1 MIFEDHRQSHV
12 DGIRRTI
19 DNAGRERS
27 QEVTRGSKL
36 RDASE
41 AELDRGGRWPRAP
54 RPKRSLE
61 LNQRLS
67 ALFKRNLFVRVLVTR
82 NLSES
87 DCTEPLEKRGENV
100 TVTKHG
106 VPKPAGRRVASLKI
120 DMEVIVRHFWLAF
133 VVVTIVNGR
142 YWWAGVQGRIR
153 AQPELGPGYHR
164 LYRGY
169 LFWCNVPWLLMG
181 VGILSGQVRWMFDFL
196 QPRSGNAYVLAWWW
210 TMATL
215 LALGT
220 VWMFWGGGATTLAKH
235 PGIAFVPQWPA
246 PKLRWFWLGLVV
258 WNVAIGALIW
268 NSTPGRVV
276 PPSLPAEWAQ
286 VLFPLLFVVLW
297 CFVSV
302 LLAWIG
308 GWGVLARHYPARR
321 GFDGRRFSFRSARLG
336 GVSYSGCLTLTV
348 GAEGVSVAVLPMFR
362 AGHPPLFIP
371 WGDVTASAGRTW
383 IFRWVELG
391 FAQCPGPTFRISRR
405 LAEALTR
412 ESNGRLRLPSLA

>member
-1 MIFEDHRQSHV
+1 
-12 DGIRRTI
+12 
-19 DNAGRERS
+19 
-27 QEVTRGSKL
+27 
-36 RDASE
+36 
-41 AELDRGGRWPRAP
+41 RAP

-120 DMEVIVRHFWLAF
+120 DMEDIVRHLWL
-133 VVVTIVNGR
+133 
-142 YWWAGVQGRIR
+142 
-153 AQPELGPGYHR
+153 
-164 LYRGY
+164 
-169 LFWCNVPWLLMG
+169 
-181 VGILSGQVRWMFDFL
+181 
-196 QPRSGNAYVLAWWW
+196 
-210 TMATL
+210 
-215 LALGT
+215 
-220 VWMFWGGGATTLAKH
+220 
-235 PGIAFVPQWPA
+235 AFVPQWPA

-308 GWGVLARHYPARR
+308 GWGVLARHYPAR
-321 GFDGRRFSFRSARLG
+321 
-336 GVSYSGCLTLTV
+336 
-348 GAEGVSVAVLPMFR
+348 
-362 AGHPPLFIP
+362 
-371 WGDVTASAGRTW
+371 
-383 IFRWVELG
+383 
-391 FAQCPGPTFRISRR
+391 
-405 LAEALTR
+405 
-412 ESNGRLRLPSLA
+412 